1 MTIRASAVH
10 ARRMENPEYAKAYEE
25 SGPAM
30 EIAFAMAEAR
40 ARSGLSQ
47 GDVAKAMGTSQARV
61 SRWERGGERPSTVSL
76 EKFAAAT
83 GARLEVRLIPQ
94 DATENVVA
102 VAAKPIKRGANSRRE
117 PTQRRTRA
125 GSGRSR
131 ETSVEYR

>member
-1 MTIRASAVH
+1 MPGGMVGPVYSQ
-10 ARRMENPEYAKAYEE
+10 RR
-25 SGPAM
+25 
-30 EIAFAMAEAR
+30 IFAAGAR

-47 GDVAKAMGTSQARV
+47 GDVAKAMGTSQAGV
-61 SRWERGGERPSTVSL
+61 SRWERGGERPSTVSI

-94 DATENVVA
+94 DAPETVAA

-117 PTQRRTRA
+117 TTPRRTRA

-131 ETSVEYR
+131 ETSVECR